1 MIIFLLLLFVLCLYK
16 IEFAFTGKGKA
27 VSNGFYTDYLSVEKT
42 NSIKGIFI
50 VLVFLS
56 HMTSFLT
63 LNDNILNSSY
73 LFLNGIIGQSMVAL
87 FMFYSGYAMMLSCM
101 KKGEPYVKA
110 IPVKRV
116 LKVLINFDIAV
127 LLFVIAQTIMG
138 NAYSVGQILLFFT
151 GWDSPGNSN
160 WYIFSILILYIITYV
175 SFKIGKKNKYIILA
189 IACVLSAL
197 YVFIMNKFKPVYW
210 YDTVFCYLFGMAWY
224 AFRDKIEGMLKT
236 KKIFWWSALIAVT
249 VFYLLLVY
257 FNTLLLLRHLLF
269 AAVVVLVTM
278 RVQINNKILNWLGSH
293 LFSIYILQKL
303 PMLVLVHFGLN
314 DNTILFIAVSV
325 AGTLAILYPFEFVI
339 RVINK
344 KFFQKNSNFR

>member
-1 MIIFLLLLFVLCLYK
+1 
-16 IEFAFTGKGKA
+16 
-27 VSNGFYTDYLSVEKT
+27 
-42 NSIKGIFI
+42 
-50 VLVFLS
+50 
-56 HMTSFLT
+56 
-63 LNDNILNSSY
+63 
-73 LFLNGIIGQSMVAL
+73 MV
-87 FMFYSGYAMMLSCM
+87 
-101 KKGEPYVKA
+101 
-110 IPVKRV
+110 
-116 LKVLINFDIAV
+116 
-127 LLFVIAQTIMG
+127 
-138 NAYSVGQILLFFT
+138 
-151 GWDSPGNSN
+151 
-160 WYIFSILILYIITYV
+160 
-175 SFKIGKKNKYIILA
+175 
-189 IACVLSAL
+189 
-197 YVFIMNKFKPVYW
+197 
-210 YDTVFCYLFGMAWY
+210 WY